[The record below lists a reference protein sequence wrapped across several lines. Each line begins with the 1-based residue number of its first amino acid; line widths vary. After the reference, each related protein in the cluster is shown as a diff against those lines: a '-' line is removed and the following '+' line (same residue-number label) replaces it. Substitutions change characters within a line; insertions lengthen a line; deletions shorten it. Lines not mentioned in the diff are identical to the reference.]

1 MDWKVFLLRVA
12 VALVLGALIGAER
25 QLRQRL
31 TGLRTNALVS
41 TGACLFVL
49 MTQGVPGLAGD
60 ASRIAAY
67 VVSGI
72 GFLGGG
78 VIMRDGLNVRG
89 LNTAATLWCT
99 AAIGVL
105 CSMGL
110 LLEATLG
117 SLVVL
122 CANILLRD
130 IAQRLNRQ
138 DVLPASEAEQ
148 RYEVQIVCRAE
159 DEIQVRSLM
168 LHSLGSSDLRLQ
180 SLHSE
185 DLDNPAKLEVR
196 AELLGTPEAP
206 AQLERLVSRVSL
218 EKGVSSVR
226 WQVFELAARLSGG
239 RLNTTGCRG
248 RRAPAAPRP
257 AGRRRCRR
265 GSVPAPAPSA
275 RPPPTTPAVRQAAVR
290 RWRRPGGG
298 R

>member
-1 MDWKVFLLRVA
+1 MDWKVFLLRVSI
-12 VALVLGALIGAER
+12 ALALGALIGAER

-49 MTQGVPGLAGD
+49 MTQAAPGMEPSD

-78 VIMRDGLNVRG
+78 VIMRDGFNVRG

-105 CSMGL
+105 CSLGL

-130 IAQRLNRQ
+130 IAQRLDQ
-138 DVLPASEAEQ
+138 QQVVPATEVEQ
-148 RYEVQIVCRAE
+148 RFEVRITCRAE

-168 LHSLGSSDLRLQ
+168 LHSLTDPALRLQ

-185 DLDNPAKLEVR
+185 DLPDPVRLEVR
-196 AELLGTPEAP
+196 AELLGTPDAP
-206 AQLERLVSRVSL
+206 GQLERLVSRVSL
-218 EKGVSSVR
+218 EKGVSAVR
-226 WQVFELAARLSGG
+226 WQLQPV
-239 RLNTTGCRG
+239 TG
-248 RRAPAAPRP
+248 
-257 AGRRRCRR
+257 AGD
-265 GSVPAPAPSA
+265 
-275 RPPPTTPAVRQAAVR
+275 
-290 RWRRPGGG
+290 
-298 R
+298 

>member
-1 MDWKVFLLRVA
+1 MDWKIFLLRVA
-12 VALVLGALIGAER
+12 AALVLGALIGSER
-25 QLRQRL
+25 QLRQRM

-49 MTQGVPGLAGD
+49 MTQAVPGIATD
-60 ASRIAAY
+60 ASRVAAY

-110 LLEATLG
+110 LLEATIG
-117 SLVVL
+117 SLIVL

-130 IAQRLNRQ
+130 LTQGINRRS
-138 DVLPASEAEQ
+138 VVPAEEAIQ
-148 RYEVQIVCRAE
+148 HYKVQIICLAQ
-159 DEIQVRSLM
+159 DEVQVRSLM
-168 LHSLGSSDLRLQ
+168 LHSLGGSGLRLQ

-185 DLDNPAKLEVR
+185 DLVPPSKMEVSAEVIGSPKLTDR
-196 AELLGTPEAP
+196 
-206 AQLERLVSRVSL
+206 LESLVSRISL

-226 WQVFELAARLSGG
+226 WQLCDVDRE
-239 RLNTTGCRG
+239 
-248 RRAPAAPRP
+248 
-257 AGRRRCRR
+257 
-265 GSVPAPAPSA
+265 
-275 RPPPTTPAVRQAAVR
+275 
-290 RWRRPGGG
+290 
-298 R
+298 

>member
-1 MDWKVFLLRVA
+1 MDWKVFLLRVS
-12 VALVLGALIGAER
+12 VALLLGALIGAER

-49 MTQGVPGLAGD
+49 MTQAVPGMAPTD

-99 AAIGVL
+99 AAVGVL
-105 CSMGL
+105 CSVGM
-110 LLEATLG
+110 LLEAAVG

-130 IAQRLNRQ
+130 IAQRLDHQ
-138 DVLPASEAEQ
+138 EVLPASEVEQ
-148 RYEVQIVCRAE
+148 RFEVRIVCRAE

-168 LHSLGSSDLRLQ
+168 LHSLSDPGLRLQ

-185 DLDNPAKLEVR
+185 DLPDASRLEVR
-196 AELLGTPEAP
+196 AELLGNAQAT
-206 AQLERLVSRVSL
+206 AQLERLVGRVSL
-218 EKGVSSVR
+218 EKGVSAVR
-226 WQVFELAARLSGG
+226 WQVRELGAD
-239 RLNTTGCRG
+239 
-248 RRAPAAPRP
+248 
-257 AGRRRCRR
+257 
-265 GSVPAPAPSA
+265 
-275 RPPPTTPAVRQAAVR
+275 
-290 RWRRPGGG
+290 
-298 R
+298 

>member
-1 MDWKVFLLRVA
+1 MAIRIPTGMTHPHFPFVSLPSRHPRSEAAVLRNPSSFIRADRRPAPARPSAGNEVKHGLESISPA
-12 VALVLGALIGAER
+12 RRGRAGPGALIGAER

-226 WQVFELAARLSGG
+226 WQVFELAAD
-239 RLNTTGCRG
+239 
-248 RRAPAAPRP
+248 
-257 AGRRRCRR
+257 
-265 GSVPAPAPSA
+265 
-275 RPPPTTPAVRQAAVR
+275 
-290 RWRRPGGG
+290 
-298 R
+298 

>member
-1 MDWKVFLLRVA
+1 MDWKIFLLRVTA
-12 VALVLGALIGAER
+12 ALVLGALIGSER

-49 MTQGVPGLAGD
+49 MTQAVPGIAAD
-60 ASRIAAY
+60 APRVAAY

-130 IAQRLNRQ
+130 LALGINRQ
-138 DVLPASEAEQ
+138 SLVPAAEAIQ
-148 RYEVQIVCRAE
+148 HYKVQIICLAQ
-159 DEIQVRSLM
+159 DEVQVRSLM
-168 LHSLGSSDLRLQ
+168 LHSLGNSGLRLQ

-185 DLDNPAKLEVR
+185 DLVPPSKMEVN
-196 AELLGTPEAP
+196 AEVTGSPQLTD
-206 AQLERLVSRVSL
+206 QLETLVSRISL
-218 EKGVSSVR
+218 EKGISSVR
-226 WQVFELAARLSGG
+226 WQLCDMERD
-239 RLNTTGCRG
+239 
-248 RRAPAAPRP
+248 
-257 AGRRRCRR
+257 
-265 GSVPAPAPSA
+265 
-275 RPPPTTPAVRQAAVR
+275 
-290 RWRRPGGG
+290 
-298 R
+298 

>member
-1 MDWKVFLLRVA
+1 MDWKIFLLRVA
-12 VALVLGALIGAER
+12 AALALGALIGAER

-49 MTQGVPGLAGD
+49 MTQAMPGLSAD
-60 ASRIAAY
+60 APRIAAY

-110 LLEATLG
+110 LLEAALG
-117 SLVVL
+117 SVVVL

-130 IAQRLNRQ
+130 IAQRLNHQ
-138 DVLPASEAEQ
+138 EVLPANEAEQ
-148 RYEVQIVCRAE
+148 RYGVAIVCRAE

-168 LHSLGSSDLRLQ
+168 LHSLDGGELRLQ

-185 DLDNPAKLEVR
+185 DQPNPARLEVR
-196 AELLGTPEAP
+196 AELLGGHGASG
-206 AQLERLVSRVSL
+206 QLERMVSRISL

-226 WQVFELAARLSGG
+226 WQLFELASD
-239 RLNTTGCRG
+239 
-248 RRAPAAPRP
+248 
-257 AGRRRCRR
+257 
-265 GSVPAPAPSA
+265 
-275 RPPPTTPAVRQAAVR
+275 
-290 RWRRPGGG
+290 
-298 R
+298 

>member
-1 MDWKVFLLRVA
+1 MDWNIFVLRIS
-12 VALVLGALIGAER
+12 VALLLGALIGAER

-49 MTQGVPGLAGD
+49 MTQAVPGMLPSD

-78 VIMRDGLNVRG
+78 VIMRDGFNVRG

-105 CSMGL
+105 CSLGL
-110 LLEATLG
+110 LLEAALG

-130 IAQRLNRQ
+130 IAQRLDRQ
-138 DVLPASEAEQ
+138 DVVAASEVEQ
-148 RYEVQIVCRAE
+148 RFEIRVTCRAE

-168 LHSLGSSDLRLQ
+168 LHGLEERGLRLQ

-185 DLDNPAKLEVR
+185 DLPDASRMEVR
-196 AELLGTPEAP
+196 AELVAGPQAP
-206 AQLERLVSRVSL
+206 VQLERMVSRVSL
-218 EKGVSSVR
+218 EKGVSAVR
-226 WQVFELAARLSGG
+226 WQLHPL
-239 RLNTTGCRG
+239 TGE
-248 RRAPAAPRP
+248 
-257 AGRRRCRR
+257 
-265 GSVPAPAPSA
+265 
-275 RPPPTTPAVRQAAVR
+275 
-290 RWRRPGGG
+290 
-298 R
+298 

>member
-1 MDWKVFLLRVA
+1 MDWKIFLLRVA
-12 VALVLGALIGAER
+12 AALALGAMIGSER

-49 MTQGVPGLAGD
+49 MTQAVPGMTTD
-60 ASRIAAY
+60 ASRVAAY

-99 AAIGVL
+99 AAVGVL

-110 LLEATLG
+110 LLEAGIG
-117 SLVVL
+117 SLMVL

-130 IAQRLNRQ
+130 LAARFNRQ
-138 DVLPASEAEQ
+138 SIIPASESIQYYKVRIICQAQ
-148 RYEVQIVCRAE
+148 DEV
-159 DEIQVRSLM
+159 QVRSLM
-168 LHSLGSSDLRLQ
+168 LHSLGNSGLRLQ

-185 DLDNPAKLEVR
+185 DLAQPEKMEVNAEVAGNPKL
-196 AELLGTPEAP
+196 TD
-206 AQLERLVSRVSL
+206 QLENLVSRISL

-226 WQVFELAARLSGG
+226 WQLCDIEGD
-239 RLNTTGCRG
+239 
-248 RRAPAAPRP
+248 
-257 AGRRRCRR
+257 
-265 GSVPAPAPSA
+265 
-275 RPPPTTPAVRQAAVR
+275 
-290 RWRRPGGG
+290 
-298 R
+298 

>member
-218 EKGVSSVR
+218 EKDVSSVR
-226 WQVFELAARLSGG
+226 WQVFELAAD
-239 RLNTTGCRG
+239 
-248 RRAPAAPRP
+248 
-257 AGRRRCRR
+257 
-265 GSVPAPAPSA
+265 
-275 RPPPTTPAVRQAAVR
+275 
-290 RWRRPGGG
+290 
-298 R
+298 

>member
-1 MDWKVFLLRVA
+1 MRAIARRTEFAMDWKIFLLRVS
-12 VALVLGALIGAER
+12 VALLLGALIGAER

-49 MTQGVPGLAGD
+49 MTQSVPGIAHD

-99 AAIGVL
+99 AAVGVL
-105 CSMGL
+105 CSLGL
-110 LLEATLG
+110 LLEASLG

-130 IAQRLNRQ
+130 LAQRLDRQ
-138 DVLPASEAEQ
+138 DVLPASEVEQ
-148 RYEVQIVCRAE
+148 RYEVRIVCRAE

-168 LHSLGSSDLRLQ
+168 LHSLGNSDLRLQ
-180 SLHSE
+180 SLQSE
-185 DLDNPAKLEVR
+185 DIDSSQRMMVSAEV
-196 AELLGTPEAP
+196 LGKPNLTQ
-206 AQLERLVSRVSL
+206 QLENLVSRISL
-218 EKGVSSVR
+218 EKGVSAVR
-226 WQVFELAARLSGG
+226 WQVCGMERD
-239 RLNTTGCRG
+239 
-248 RRAPAAPRP
+248 
-257 AGRRRCRR
+257 
-265 GSVPAPAPSA
+265 
-275 RPPPTTPAVRQAAVR
+275 
-290 RWRRPGGG
+290 
-298 R
+298 

>member
-1 MDWKVFLLRVA
+1 MDWKIFLLRVGA
-12 VALVLGALIGAER
+12 ALVLGALIGSER

-49 MTQGVPGLAGD
+49 MTQAVPGMTTD
-60 ASRIAAY
+60 APRVAAY

-110 LLEATLG
+110 LLEAAIG
-117 SLVVL
+117 SLTVL

-130 IAQRLNRQ
+130 LAAGFNKQSI
-138 DVLPASEAEQ
+138 VPASEVIVHYKVRIICQAQ
-148 RYEVQIVCRAE
+148 DEV
-159 DEIQVRSLM
+159 QVRSLM
-168 LHSLGSSDLRLQ
+168 LHSLGNSGLRLQ

-185 DLDNPAKLEVR
+185 DLVPPSKMEVNAEVTGNPKL
-196 AELLGTPEAP
+196 TD
-206 AQLERLVSRVSL
+206 QLENLVSRISL

-226 WQVFELAARLSGG
+226 WQLCDMESE
-239 RLNTTGCRG
+239 
-248 RRAPAAPRP
+248 
-257 AGRRRCRR
+257 
-265 GSVPAPAPSA
+265 
-275 RPPPTTPAVRQAAVR
+275 
-290 RWRRPGGG
+290 
-298 R
+298 

>member
-1 MDWKVFLLRVA
+1 MDWKVFLLRA
-12 VALVLGALIGAER
+12 AAALILGALIGAER

-49 MTQGVPGLAGD
+49 MTQSVPGLAGD
-60 ASRIAAY
+60 ATRIAAY

-130 IAQRLNRQ
+130 IAQRLNQ
-138 DVLPASEAEQ
+138 QAVVPASEVEL
-148 RYEVQIVCRAE
+148 RYGVAIVCRAE

-168 LHSLGSSDLRLQ
+168 LHSLDGANLRLQ

-185 DLDNPAKLEVR
+185 DQANPTKLEVR
-196 AELLGTPEAP
+196 AELLGDHGAT
-206 AQLERLVSRVSL
+206 AQLERLVSRISL

-226 WQVFELAARLSGG
+226 WQVFELAAD
-239 RLNTTGCRG
+239 
-248 RRAPAAPRP
+248 
-257 AGRRRCRR
+257 
-265 GSVPAPAPSA
+265 
-275 RPPPTTPAVRQAAVR
+275 
-290 RWRRPGGG
+290 
-298 R
+298 

>member
-1 MDWKVFLLRVA
+1 MDWKIFLLRA
-12 VALVLGALIGAER
+12 AAALVLGALIGAER

-49 MTQGVPGLAGD
+49 MTQSVPGLASD

-110 LLEATLG
+110 LLEAALG

-130 IAQRLNRQ
+130 IAQRLNHQ
-138 DVLPASEAEQ
+138 EVLPATEVEL
-148 RYEVQIVCRAE
+148 RYGVEIVCRAE

-168 LHSLGSSDLRLQ
+168 LHSLDGASLRLQ

-185 DLDNPAKLEVR
+185 DQANPAKLEVR
-196 AELLGTPEAP
+196 AELLGDHGATT
-206 AQLERLVSRVSL
+206 QLERLVSRISL

-226 WQVFELAARLSGG
+226 WQVFDLAAD
-239 RLNTTGCRG
+239 
-248 RRAPAAPRP
+248 
-257 AGRRRCRR
+257 
-265 GSVPAPAPSA
+265 
-275 RPPPTTPAVRQAAVR
+275 
-290 RWRRPGGG
+290 
-298 R
+298 